1 MSDLKELNQTAS
13 GVTRSLSQG
22 ERLSWRGT
30 TGHQW

>member
-22 ERLSWRGT
+22 GKA
-30 TGHQW
+30 